1 MTEMPADPGL
11 NLEFVDEALRL
22 VRDAEAE
29 GIRLRILGS
38 IAYRLQ
44 CPNNLH
50 LFQDTKRV
58 LTDVDFAAERKQ
70 NRAIRQFLTARGYV
84 ADEGIYVASEGAR
97 HAYLHKDTGLNVDV
111 FADELYFCHRIPFK
125 DRLDLDRPTIS
136 TTDLLLEKMQI
147 VEINLKDFK
156 DTVVLMLEHPLST
169 QESRPESDRRRLHHR
184 HDAPG
189 LGLLLHLH
197 HQPEARAGLFRRVP
211 LDRGSSAG
219 RGSGPRQ
226 GAARCDRVGAED
238 LWLEDALQD
247 RHAQPLVSR
256 SLGEG
261 TPVLTLEAR
270 VREDDAVPK
279 EAPLTHEAFRQRQK
293 TVALDGLSH
302 EPLRVAW
309 TDLGRGDPVILLH
322 GIPTWSYLYNEV
334 IPLSAETA
342 RVVAP
347 DFLGHGYSDKRDF
360 FDRSLRAQTDM
371 ILRFMDQSRSRPR
384 KLRRP

>member
-111 FADELYFCHRIPFK
+111 FADELYFCHKIPFK
-125 DRLDLDRPTIS
+125 DRLDLDHPTIS

-169 QESRPESDRRRLHHR
+169 QENGPKAIDVAYITDMMRQDWGFYYTFTTNL
-184 HDAPG
+184 
-189 LGLLLHLH
+189 
-197 HQPEARAGLFRRVP
+197 RRVP
-211 LDRGSSAG
+211 DYFGEFPSIEN
-219 RGSGPRQ
+219 RQ
-226 GAARCDRVGAED
+226 RAVVQDRVK
-238 LWLEDALQD
+238 ALIEAIESAPKTFGWKM
-247 RHAQPLVSR
+247 RSKIGTR
-256 SLGEG
+256 SLWYQEVSEKG
-261 TPVLTLEAR
+261 
-270 VREDDAVPK
+270 
-279 EAPLTHEAFRQRQK
+279 RQ
-293 TVALDGLSH
+293 
-302 EPLRVAW
+302 
-309 TDLGRGDPVILLH
+309 
-322 GIPTWSYLYNEV
+322 
-334 IPLSAETA
+334 
-342 RVVAP
+342 
-347 DFLGHGYSDKRDF
+347 F
-360 FDRSLRAQTDM
+360 
-371 ILRFMDQSRSRPR
+371 
-384 KLRRP
+384 

>member
-1 MTEMPADPGL
+1 MPADPGL

-111 FADELYFCHRIPFK
+111 FADELYFCHKIPFK

-156 DTVVLMLEHPLST
+156 DTVVLMLEHPLSN
-169 QESRPESDRRRLHHR
+169 QE
-184 HDAPG
+184 
-189 LGLLLHLH
+189 
-197 HQPEARAGLFRRVP
+197 AGPKAIDVAYITDMMRQDWGFYYTFTSNLKRVP
-211 LDRGSSAG
+211 DYFSEFPSIEDRQ
-219 RGSGPRQ
+219 RVVVQ
-226 GAARCDRVGAED
+226 DRVRA
-238 LWLEDALQD
+238 LLEAIEAAPKTFGWKM
-247 RHAQPLVSR
+247 RSKIGTR
-256 SLGEG
+256 SLWYQEVSEKG
-261 TPVLTLEAR
+261 
-270 VREDDAVPK
+270 
-279 EAPLTHEAFRQRQK
+279 RQ
-293 TVALDGLSH
+293 
-302 EPLRVAW
+302 
-309 TDLGRGDPVILLH
+309 
-322 GIPTWSYLYNEV
+322 
-334 IPLSAETA
+334 
-342 RVVAP
+342 
-347 DFLGHGYSDKRDF
+347 F
-360 FDRSLRAQTDM
+360 
-371 ILRFMDQSRSRPR
+371 
-384 KLRRP
+384 